1 MLPKTIAC
9 TLTAVPFRPV
19 IRSIR
24 RYSIGLVAHPAI
36 EDGHDGLPELLL
48 GILREWL
55 ADVLLVDR
63 LVALDELLEVV
74 GGQIGVELDASSPS

>member
-1 MLPKTIAC
+1 MPELSPMLPKTMAW

-24 RYSIGLVAHPAI
+24 RYCDRLVPHPAI

-48 GILREWL
+48 GILREGL
-55 ADVLLVDR
+55 ADVLSR
-63 LVALDELLEVV
+63 TPPCTA
-74 GGQIGVELDASSPS
+74 